1 MEWMDHGVSCE
12 KAANLRGLSFN
23 PSPAKTAG
31 LLASVWLANSPTDS
45 TMMEQSVAKL
55 QLYGRR
61 STCHLRDRYGV
72 PKEMTFLRARASA
85 NGADDP
91 LISAKAPISSA
102 AVLASA
108 RSEEHTS
115 ELQSIMRISYA

>member
-31 LLASVWLANSPTDS
+31 LLASVWLANSPTDL

-85 NGADDP
+85 NRGDDP
-91 LISAKAPISSA
+91 LISAKALNSSA
-102 AVLASA
+102 AVMGA
-108 RSEEHTS
+108 EEHTF
-115 ELQSIMRISYA
+115 ELQSTMRDSYT